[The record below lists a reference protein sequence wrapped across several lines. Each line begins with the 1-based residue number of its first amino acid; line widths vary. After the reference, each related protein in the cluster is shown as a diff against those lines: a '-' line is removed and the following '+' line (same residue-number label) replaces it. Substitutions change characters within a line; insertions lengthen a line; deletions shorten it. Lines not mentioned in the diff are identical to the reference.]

1 MIWIPLPHVTLDSNR
16 GRAARADLKLG
27 WLDREMN
34 GFPSAAQEPSKEE
47 WCAGLTST
55 SQLVDAGCYPTATL
69 ASLP

>member
-27 WLDREMN
+27 WPDREMN

-47 WCAGLTST
+47 
-55 SQLVDAGCYPTATL
+55 
-69 ASLP
+69 